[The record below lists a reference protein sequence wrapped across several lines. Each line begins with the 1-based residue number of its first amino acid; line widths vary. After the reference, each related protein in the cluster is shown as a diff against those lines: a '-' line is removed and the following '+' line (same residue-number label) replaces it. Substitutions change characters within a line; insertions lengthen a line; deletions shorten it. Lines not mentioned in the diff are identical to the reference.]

1 MIASKTSQA
10 TVAIAWDVAG
20 VTNGPVTTSVVVSNS
35 ALALAIFLG
44 RNGPLDGDIIGI

>member
-35 ALALAIFLG
+35 ALALAILK
-44 RNGPLDGDIIGI
+44 RDEMALWMRIS